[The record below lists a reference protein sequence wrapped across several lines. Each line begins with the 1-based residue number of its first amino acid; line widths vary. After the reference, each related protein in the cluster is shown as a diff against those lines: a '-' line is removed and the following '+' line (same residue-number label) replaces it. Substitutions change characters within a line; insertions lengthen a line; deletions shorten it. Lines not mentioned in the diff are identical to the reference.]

1 MPTSRTRGDQEL
13 KDPQN
18 TSWQAKAL
26 PDVDIGAVGE
36 GVPWLIGRAPIR
48 YISKVA
54 TPSDLGTVITIEI
67 LKGGAPERAPK
78 LNPAGLLSAFRFGTR
93 NLDALAGGTWAR
105 NPLLQGAQD
114 SSSPLPN
121 ESSHFPKVT

>member
-1 MPTSRTRGDQEL
+1 MPPSRTRGDQEL

-18 TSWQAKAL
+18 TSWQAKAR
-26 PDVDIGAVGE
+26 PDVDIDAVGE

-48 YISKVA
+48 YRYISKVA
-54 TPSDLGTVITIEI
+54 TPSDLGTAITIEI

-105 NPLLQGAQD
+105 NPLLQGAQN
-114 SSSPLPN
+114 SSSVFPN
-121 ESSHFPKVT
+121 